1 MRRIKKIKEPKSLK
15 RHRKMGFANYNN
27 YADKNDVRTSLHKEQ
42 RGICCYCMG
51 SISPDMEYMKIE
63 HFKCQDN
70 YPEDQLRY
78 YNLLGACKGNEGQP
92 ENEQH
97 CDTFKGSKELTYHPC
112 SRFFE
117 AMIKYDN
124 DGSITST
131 NTVLNLE
138 LNSILNLNI
147 KKLKAARKGVL
158 DGFKDSLSRKKKGT
172 LQKATLKKWLA
183 DWEGSSHQ
191 DNLRPYCMVV
201 AFWLRKKLN

>member
-15 RHRKMGFANYNN
+15 KHRKTKFANYDN
-27 YADKNDVRTSLHKEQ
+27 YADKNDVRANLYKEQ

-51 SISPDMEYMKIE
+51 SISPDIEHMKIE
-63 HFKCQDN
+63 HFKCQHN
-70 YPEDQLRY
+70 FPKAQLIY
-78 YNLLGACKGNEGQP
+78 YNLLGACKGNEGRP

-97 CDTFKGSKELTYHPC
+97 CDTFKGSKKLTYHPC
-112 SRFFE
+112 SRAFE
-117 AMIKYDN
+117 AMIKYNN

-131 NTVLNLE
+131 DTILNSE
-138 LNSILNLNI
+138 LNDILNLNI

-158 DGFKDSLSRKKKGT
+158 DGFKDSLKKKGT
-172 LQKATLKKWLA
+172 LQKAMLKKRLA

-201 AFWLRKKLN
+201 AFWLRKKIN